1 MSIGLDD
8 RVKNLEEAL
17 AITKGRVDGMHAL
30 LLTIARHLPPQIAAE
45 CAKQVE
51 VATER
56 ITADLLALPLPD
68 ATGEEV
74 KRVMAQ
80 GAEVLKHAARS

>member
-1 MSIGLDD
+1 MSSGLDD

-51 VATER
+51 VAAER
-56 ITADLLALPLPD
+56 ITADLLALPLPN
-68 ATGEEV
+68 ATVEEV

-80 GAEVLKHAARS
+80 GAEVLKHAAKS